1 MFNAIEINYLKWIDS
16 LYLKSWPLTS
26 SPKKC
31 ELPGRGSGDR
41 EDLVLVRDIA
51 TCHQRNID
59 NQKRM
64 ETIWKHFFKIPV
76 SNKEEV
82 LYQGNSRV
90 GV

>member
-1 MFNAIEINYLKWIDS
+1 MLNAIEINYLKWITR
-16 LYLKSWPLTS
+16 LHLKIWPLTS

-51 TCHQRNID
+51 TYHQRNMD

-64 ETIWKHFFKIPV
+64 ETFWKYFFKISV
-76 SNKEEV
+76 SNKEEF
-82 LYQGNSRV
+82 LY
-90 GV
+90 